1 MSIKVEK
8 LTKKYGSQAAVDDIS
23 FEIKT
28 GEIVGFLGPNGAG
41 KTTTLKMITSYL
53 PPTEGDIFVEGINV
67 QLNSL
72 DVRKKLGY
80 LPEQNPLYGDMNVI
94 DFLVFAARLQSMPE
108 NEIKPAVE
116 KMVKVCGL
124 TDVRKKDI
132 NELSKGYKQRVGL
145 AQAMIHNPDVILL
158 DEPTSGLDPNQIIE
172 IRNLIKE
179 IGKKKTVMLSTH
191 ILQEVQA
198 TCDRV
203 IIINKGKIVADATP
217 DSLQKQF
224 EDKIVTR
231 VVIKATENVNV
242 SKINESV
249 KSIRKIEKFD
259 AFQDIE
265 SGNWI
270 VDVTTEKGVDIRE
283 EMLKKVISSGYE
295 LLELKQ
301 KETSLE
307 DIFRKL
313 TKV

>member
-8 LTKKYGSQAAVDDIS
+8 LTKKYGDQAAVDDIS

-41 KTTTLKMITSYL
+41 KTTTLKMITTFL
-53 PPTEGDIFVEGINV
+53 PPTEGEIFVEGLNV
-67 QLNSL
+67 LEDSL
-72 DVRKKLGY
+72 EVRKKIGY

-94 DFLVFAARLQSMPE
+94 DFLVFAARLQSIPE
-108 NEIKPAVE
+108 KEIKTAVD

-124 TDVRKKDI
+124 EDVRKKDI

-179 IGKKKTVMLSTH
+179 IGKKRTVMLSTH
-191 ILQEVQA
+191 ILQEVKA

-217 DSLQKQF
+217 ESLQKDF
-224 EDKIVTR
+224 EDKVVTR
-231 VVIKATENVNV
+231 IIVKASQGLTKSKLNDDLQSIK
-242 SKINESV
+242 
-249 KSIRKIEKFD
+249 KIENLNISND
-259 AFQDIE
+259 SDT
-265 SGNWI
+265 GNWI
-270 VDVTTEKGVDIRE
+270 VDITTKKGEDLREDI
-283 EMLKKVISSGYE
+283 LKKVVSGGLE

-313 TKV
+313 TNV